1 MQYKIT
7 TTEKEFTR
15 DIVDNEAYLR
25 IVNSGEYPIKIRTA
39 ADEQI
44 VQPTRYAE
52 FAMDATSLFM
62 KSIGGES
69 ACRTFKNF
77 KGILC
82 ECALSGAPVVTTD
95 AEGQKAE
102 LRIRVVGGIPQMY
115 AKLIDSQ
122 DLEEEE

>member
-25 IVNSGEYPIKIRTA
+25 IVNSGEYPINIRTA
-39 ADEQI
+39 SDEQVI
-44 VQPTRYAE
+44 QPTRCAE

-122 DLEEEE
+122 NLGEE